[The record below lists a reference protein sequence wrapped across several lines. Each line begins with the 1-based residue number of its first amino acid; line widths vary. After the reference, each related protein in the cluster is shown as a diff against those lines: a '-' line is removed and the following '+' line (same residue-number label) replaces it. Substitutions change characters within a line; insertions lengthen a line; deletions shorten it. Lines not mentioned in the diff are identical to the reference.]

1 MRPAELVLDLS
12 GCKDEDSLLDYLW
25 DAFRFPPLY
34 GRSWFGLAENMF
46 YDPEGR
52 MPEIL
57 KIWGF
62 RFLSQVDPISAGK
75 LGVTLADYLLDQ
87 DPIRKVLYEEGA

>member
-1 MRPAELVLDLS
+1 MRPAELILDLN
-12 GCKDEDSLLDYLW
+12 GCKNEDGLLDYLW

-34 GRSWFGLAENMF
+34 GRGWFGLAENMF

-57 KIWGF
+57 KIRGLK
-62 RFLSQVDPISAGK
+62 FLSQVDPISAGK
-75 LGVTLADYLLDQ
+75 LGAVFADYLLDQ
-87 DPIRKVLYEEGA
+87 DSIRRVLYEKGA